1 MMDSK
6 LVEIRS
12 TKKAREDAVAAARR
26 ERESAAYAELAE
38 MNGSWNSW
46 GEKNGFLM
54 GSYRPF

>member
-1 MMDSK
+1 MDSK
-6 LVEIRS
+6 LIDIRG
-12 TKKAREDAVAAARR
+12 TKKSREEAVAAARR

-38 MNGSWNSW
+38 MNGSWNNW